1 MAGDDHYTRPCADS
15 AALVLIDVQRDF
27 YADDAP
33 MRVEGTSAALGAMA
47 ELARAFRRREL
58 PIVHVVRLYRA
69 DGSNADP
76 VRRRF
81 IEDGARV
88 AVPGSS
94 GSQIAPELLP
104 KAVELDH
111 QLLLSGGFQQIGPAE
126 HVMYKPRWGSLLRHQ
141 ARAAFAR
148 KRHGHTGFR
157 GLQFPQLSP
166 HVDLRGVR
174 TRLSHRAGDRRHLGF
189 VRPRRPGMPGHRGG
203 GARHRADAGLA
214 RRVAAG

>member
-1 MAGDDHYTRPCADS
+1 MAGEDHYTRPCADS

-88 AVPGSS
+88 AVPAAPVHRSRPSCCRKPLSWTTNCCSPVASS
-94 GSQIAPELLP
+94 R
-104 KAVELDH
+104 
-111 QLLLSGGFQQIGPAE
+111 SG
-126 HVMYKPRWGSLLRHQ
+126 
-141 ARAAFAR
+141 
-148 KRHGHTGFR
+148 
-157 GLQFPQLSP
+157 
-166 HVDLRGVR
+166 
-174 TRLSHRAGDRRHLGF
+174 
-189 VRPRRPGMPGHRGG
+189 RPST
-203 GARHRADAGLA
+203 
-214 RRVAAG
+214 